1 MMNSRMMC
9 RSSATL
15 GIEPAPR
22 YQSTGSVW
30 VPDED
35 VPQLKSS
42 RAPGVVSGATLA
54 LVTDERQVENPELPI
69 IRVARRT
76 YWFNG
81 PIAKLPKREPYIS
94 PTLIPRAAED
104 E

>member
-1 MMNSRMMC
+1 MMNNRIMC

-30 VPDED
+30 IPDED
-35 VPQLKSS
+35 VPRPKSS
-42 RAPGVVSGATLA
+42 GAPGAVSGATLA
-54 LVTDERQVENPELPI
+54 LVTDERQAENPEFPI
-69 IRVARRT
+69 VRVTRRT

-81 PIAKLPKREPYIS
+81 SIAKLPKREPYIS
-94 PTLIPRAAED
+94 PTLIPYAGED